1 MDIERIKNELKDHVA
16 DSVRDEAKD
25 ATIGWLK
32 EKVLPAAREVA
43 DTYTAALHESAANE
57 TGWNKFRDT
66 VFLPTLLDGAFWLFD
81 KALGKMAQ
89 VPAVK
94 EDA

>member
-16 DSVRDEAKD
+16 DSVRVEAKD

-32 EKVLPAAREVA
+32 EKVLPAAKEVA

-81 KALGKMAQ
+81 KALAKMLIQA
-89 VPAVK
+89 
-94 EDA
+94 EG

>member
-1 MDIERIKNELKDHVA
+1 MA

-57 TGWNKFRDT
+57 TGWSKFRDT
-66 VFLPTLLDGAFWLFD
+66 FFLPTLLDASFWLLD
-81 KALGKMAQ
+81 KALTKMVNEPPKAI
-89 VPAVK
+89 A
-94 EDA
+94 

>member
-16 DSVRDEAKD
+16 DSVRNEAKD

-32 EKVLPAAREVA
+32 EKVLPAAKEVA

-66 VFLPTLLDGAFWLFD
+66 FFLPTLLDASLWLLD
-81 KALGKMAQ
+81 KTLTKMVNEPPKVIA
-89 VPAVK
+89 
-94 EDA
+94 

>member
-32 EKVLPAAREVA
+32 EKVQPAAREVA
-43 DTYTAALHESAANE
+43 DT
-57 TGWNKFRDT
+57 
-66 VFLPTLLDGAFWLFD
+66 
-81 KALGKMAQ
+81 
-89 VPAVK
+89 
-94 EDA
+94 